1 MIGKKT
7 LLSINVVLIFIF
19 IVSCKNDALNDSF
32 TEDTPPTSDNSNKT
46 YLEIKNTSQ
55 YDVNIYFNSN
65 LENHF
70 IQVASGETKKDE
82 VDIENV
88 GKKIYIEYEYNINGV
103 KIPYFSL
110 NNSGCVKTI
119 PLRKNEVNTLEVSK
133 LDSLS
138 FDKKIYL
145 IIQNKTTDYVYIEE
159 VLGEDA
165 KELYQNCSEDSWI
178 NPKSNVVYDI
188 TNIDLKNCYIV
199 NGNTNLNLD
208 LGTLKSGRV
217 YSAIYDGNGI
227 SIISLDLGINPK
239 NDLGLPIYAIS
250 NVEDLKNIS
259 KYDDVDATFEL
270 TQDIDGAGATW
281 KPISTFS
288 GTLQG
293 NNFSIKNFSIYS
305 CSALG
310 AEEPCGRQFGSGTT
324 SSTKYCR
331 PAFCGFFY
339 KNSGKLNDIYFKDIT
354 VNATFEYQTDD
365 WRYVYVG
372 ALAGR
377 NSGEIRNVHL
387 ENIIVSSVLNHQKD
401 LNGTPHQVNFTGVFF
416 GANSGKMSYC
426 SIKNSNIKASTS
438 AKKNRCDT
446 STYVGGICGKLK
458 SKVHNILSIA
468 TFVSSHSE
476 GGYMTGLFSSEKD
489 EIGDGILRS
498 YAAYLFGD
506 GSVNDVYRIVS
517 YKCDSQATTK
527 KISNHPT
534 EERKTGAL
542 SATCDLMENEV
553 YHFWNLD
560 DLENSPITD
569 WDNWSIQDGNPKND
583 VD

>member
-7 LLSINVVLIFIF
+7 LLSINVVLFFIF

-32 TEDTPPTSDNSNKT
+32 TEDTPTVSDNSNKT

-188 TNIDLKNCYIV
+188 TNVDLKNCYIV

-250 NVEDLKNIS
+250 NVEDLKNIL

-288 GTLQG
+288 GTLHG
-293 NNFSIKNFSIYS
+293 NNFSIKNFNIYS

-310 AEEPCGRQFGSGTT
+310 TEEVCVGGHFPE
-324 SSTKYCR
+324 YCR

-339 KNSGKLNDIYFKDIT
+339 ENNGKLNDIYFKDII

-401 LNGTPHQVNFTGVFF
+401 LNGTPHQVNFTGGFF
-416 GANSGKMSYC
+416 GKNYGKMSYC

-438 AKKNRCDT
+438 AKKNRCDS
-446 STYVGGICGKLK
+446 STYVGGLCGEF
-458 SKVHNILSIA
+458 SSVVDNILAIS
-468 TFVSSHSE
+468 TFVSAHSE
-476 GGYMTGLFSSEKD
+476 GGYMKGWLSEES

-498 YAAYLFGD
+498 YAGNLFGK
-506 GSVNDVYRIVS
+506 GYANAIYRIVS

-527 KISNHPT
+527 KISNDPT
-534 EERKTGAL
+534 EEKKTGWL
-542 SATCDLMENEV
+542 SAVGELKKNEV
-553 YHFWNLD
+553 FSFGNLE
-560 DLENSPITD
+560 DLENSPITE